1 MYGEH
6 FFFIDKE
13 QLLYL
18 KVEELLGGARKIAVV

>member
-18 KVEELLGGARKIAVV
+18 KVEELLGEQEKLL